1 MPELLTVKQ
10 IAQRTGISPRMLHY
24 AARVQRF
31 GVPALNAAV
40 EAGTFPLHRA
50 ATIAALPRDTQPGAL
65 AAALR
70 GERQP
75 KRPTKAERLAA
86 EVKLWRTRC
95 GLLALDLERL
105 TGRDAV
111 AIIDGAIARYPGGD
125 A

>member
-10 IAQRTGISPRMLHY
+10 IAQCTGVSERMLHH
-24 AARVQRF
+24 AMKVHRH
-31 GVPALNAAV
+31 GIDALNLAV

-50 ATIAALPRDTQPGAL
+50 ATIAALPHDAQPGAL

-86 EVKLWRTRC
+86 EVKLWQTRC

-111 AIIDGAIARYPGGD
+111 AIMDGAIARYPGGD
-125 A
+125 T

>member
-10 IAQRTGISPRMLHY
+10 IAQRTGVSPRLLHH
-24 AARVQRF
+24 AMKVQRH
-31 GVPALNAAV
+31 GIDALNLAV
-40 EAGTFPLHRA
+40 QAGTLPLHRA

-70 GERQP
+70 GERPP
-75 KRPTKAERLAA
+75 KRATKAERLAA
-86 EVKLWRTRC
+86 DVELWQTRC

-111 AIIDGAIARYPGGD
+111 AIMDGAISRYPGGD